1 MLYTDMRLWYLSYQ
15 LNAIVL
21 YIRIN
26 NLRCC
31 SSVENCA
38 VIFDISQHSDAL
50 KCSFSNSSKCSFK
63 M

>member
-15 LNAIVL
+15 LNAIVQ

-50 KCSFSNSSKCSFK
+50 KCSFSN
-63 M
+63 